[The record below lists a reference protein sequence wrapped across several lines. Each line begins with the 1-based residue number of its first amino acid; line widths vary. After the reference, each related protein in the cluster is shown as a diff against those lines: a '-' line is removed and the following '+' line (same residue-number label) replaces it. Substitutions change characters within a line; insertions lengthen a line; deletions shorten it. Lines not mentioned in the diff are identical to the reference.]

1 MRYSSPFT
9 LEQALEFQ
17 AENLKM
23 WKRLLRPDV
32 YSKLQALV
40 LSQNIPNQD
49 PYSVCRGSDIDN
61 FVHNAEVYGLVDS
74 SEDL

>member
-1 MRYSSPFT
+1 
-9 LEQALEFQ
+9 
-17 AENLKM
+17 M